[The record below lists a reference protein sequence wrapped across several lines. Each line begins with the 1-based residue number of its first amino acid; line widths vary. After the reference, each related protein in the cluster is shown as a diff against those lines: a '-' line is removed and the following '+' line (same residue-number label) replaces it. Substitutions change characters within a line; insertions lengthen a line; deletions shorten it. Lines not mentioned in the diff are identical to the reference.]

1 LAAWESHGEAV
12 SPPAASAEA
21 VSAEAVSADDAR
33 PAPSSA
39 RHGLV
44 DRETFKKFAL
54 LSAVGLVY
62 FIAGKVGL
70 YFAAF
75 SLSSSPI
82 WPPAGIAAAALLL
95 GGFRLWPA
103 IFLAAFFV
111 NVTTSGTVYTSLGI
125 AAGNTL
131 EAIVGVYLTAHYA
144 NGRRVFERTHD
155 FFRFVAFSVLAAAVS
170 PTIGLAS
177 LRLGGFASSNDLARI
192 WLTWWVGDMG
202 GFLLVAPAVI
212 LWIENPTIVRD
223 GRRLLEKSLTLVA
236 IVAVGV
242 LVLGGVFR
250 GSGNY
255 PIGFVC
261 IPILVWSAFRFGQRE
276 AATCNFVL
284 AASAAW
290 GIMRGMGPWSRFGD
304 PINSFIIP
312 QAFMITMA
320 VMTLAMAA
328 AVWERKRAEA
338 EAKEARGLAQRENR
352 AKDRFLAMLGHE
364 LRNPLG
370 ALTNA
375 IRLVESG
382 RIQPEQ
388 AIRVREIIGRQVS
401 HLARLVDDLLDVGRL
416 TTGRITL
423 NRKPLDLAQC
433 ARACVDTL
441 RLDQAYATRN
451 ISLDIETVWVDA
463 DRDRVEQIL
472 TNLLSNALN
481 HTRPDG
487 RIVLGVRAEG
497 DRAVI
502 RAEDDGDGISGDLLE
517 RVFDL
522 FVQGDQGPDR
532 PRGGLGIGLT
542 LVRWL
547 VELHGGT
554 AEVHSGGLGQGSTF
568 TIRMPR
574 IEAPLEHSTS
584 RAMAGPSSDV
594 RRRILIVEDNADARE
609 ALRAILEQDGH
620 EIFEA
625 SSGPDG
631 VASALAN
638 HPEIAL
644 IDLGLPVFD
653 GYEVARRIRAASQ
666 ANGIVLIAV
675 SGYGLPEDQR
685 KAEQAG
691 FDAHLVKPVDLD
703 LLTALLERRESDD
716 APAVERAG

>member
-1 LAAWESHGEAV
+1 MAAWQSDGEAAL
-12 SPPAASAEA
+12 PQAASPQAA
-21 VSAEAVSADDAR
+21 SSDDTGTASFSGH
-33 PAPSSA
+33 AFI
-39 RHGLV
+39 
-44 DRETFKKFAL
+44 DRETLENFAL
-54 LSAVGLVY
+54 LSAVALIY
-62 FIAGKVGL
+62 FIAGKFGL

-82 WPPAGIAAAALLL
+82 WPPTGIAAAALLL

-103 IFLAAFFV
+103 IFLAAFLV
-111 NVTTSGTVYTSLGI
+111 NVTTSGTAYTSLGI

-131 EAIVGVYLTAHYA
+131 EAVVGVYLTVHYA

-155 FFRFVAFSVLAAAVS
+155 FFRFVAFSTLAAALS
-170 PTIGLAS
+170 PTLGLAS
-177 LRLGGFASSNDLARI
+177 LRLGGFVSSNDLARS

-236 IVAVGV
+236 IVVVGV
-242 LVLGGVFR
+242 LEFGGAVP
-250 GSGNY
+250 GIGNY

-284 AASAAW
+284 AAAAAW

-328 AVWERKRAEA
+328 AVWEGKRAEA
-338 EAKEARGLAQRENR
+338 EAKEARRQAQRENR

-370 ALTNA
+370 ALSNA
-375 IRLVESG
+375 IRVVEG
-382 RIQPEQ
+382 GGIQPEQ
-388 AIRVREIIGRQVS
+388 AARVREIIGRQIS

-416 TTGRITL
+416 TAGRITL
-423 NRKPLDLAQC
+423 NHKPLDLAQC

-441 RLDQAYATRN
+441 LLDQDWTTRN
-451 ISLDIETVWVDA
+451 ISLDVQTVWVDA
-463 DRDRVEQIL
+463 DRDRIEQIL

-487 RIVLGVRAEG
+487 KIVLGVGAEG

-502 RAEDDGDGISGDLLE
+502 RAEDDGDGIAGDLLE

-532 PRGGLGIGLT
+532 SRGGLGIGLT

-554 AEVHSGGLGQGSTF
+554 AEAHSGGPGLGSTF
-568 TIRMPR
+568 TITMPR
-574 IEAPLEHSTS
+574 IEAPVEQSPK
-584 RAMAGPSSDV
+584 RPVAAAPSEV

-625 SSGPDG
+625 GSGPDG
-631 VASALAN
+631 VSSALAN
-638 HPEIAL
+638 HPEVAL

-653 GYEVARRIRAASQ
+653 GYEVARRIRAAAQ
-666 ANGIVLIAV
+666 TNGIVLIAV

-703 LLTALLERRESDD
+703 LLTDLLERGDIDD
-716 APAVERAG
+716 PSPVERAG

>member
-1 LAAWESHGEAV
+1 LAAWEFHDE
-12 SPPAASAEA
+12 AASPEA
-21 VSAEAVSADDAR
+21 ASSDDTR
-33 PAPSSA
+33 TVPSFS
-39 RHGLV
+39 RHAFN
-44 DRETFKKFAL
+44 DRETLENFAL
-54 LSAVGLVY
+54 LSAVALVY
-62 FIAGKVGL
+62 FIAGKFGL

-82 WPPAGIAAAALLL
+82 WPPTGIAAAALLL
-95 GGFRLWPA
+95 GGLRLWPA

-131 EAIVGVYLTAHYA
+131 DAIVAVYLTVHYA
-144 NGRRVFERTHD
+144 NGRRVFERTRD
-155 FFRFVAFSVLAAAVS
+155 FFRFVAFSMFAAAVS

-177 LRLGGFASSNDLARI
+177 LRLGGFTSSNDLARI

-212 LWIENPTIVRD
+212 LWIENPAIVRD
-223 GRRLLEKSLTLVA
+223 ARRLLEKSLTLVA

-242 LVLGGVFR
+242 LVFGGVLP
-250 GSGNY
+250 GIGNY

-284 AASAAW
+284 SASAAW
-290 GIMRGMGPWSRFGD
+290 GIMRGVGPWARFGD
-304 PINSFIIP
+304 PISSFIIP

-328 AVWERKRAEA
+328 AVWERKHAEA
-338 EAKEARGLAQRENR
+338 EAKEARRQAQRENR

-370 ALTNA
+370 ALSNA
-375 IRLVESG
+375 IRVMENG

-388 AIRVREIIGRQVS
+388 ATRVREIIGRQIS

-416 TTGRITL
+416 TAGRITL

-451 ISLDIETVWVDA
+451 ISLDIQTVWVDA
-463 DRDRVEQIL
+463 DRDRIEQIL
-472 TNLLSNALN
+472 TNLLSNALT

-487 RIVLGVRAEG
+487 KIVLGVRAEG

-502 RAEDDGDGISGDLLE
+502 RAEDDGDGISGDLLS

-554 AEVHSGGLGQGSTF
+554 AEVHSGGLGHGSTF

-574 IEAPLEHSTS
+574 IEAPLERSTS
-584 RAMAGPSSDV
+584 RAMAAASDV

-609 ALRAILEQDGH
+609 ALRAVLEQDGH

-625 SSGPDG
+625 GSGPDG

-638 HPEIAL
+638 RPEVAL

-703 LLTALLERRESDD
+703 LLTVLLERREIVDP
-716 APAVERAG
+716 PAVERAG

>member
-1 LAAWESHGEAV
+1 LAAREFHGEAALLK
-12 SPPAASAEA
+12 AAS
-21 VSAEAVSADDAR
+21 SDDTGTG
-33 PAPSSA
+33 P
-39 RHGLV
+39 LV
-44 DRETFKKFAL
+44 PGQAFINRETLENFAL
-54 LSAVGLVY
+54 LSAVALIY
-62 FIAGKVGL
+62 FIAGKFGL

-75 SLSSSPI
+75 SLNSSPI
-82 WPPAGIAAAALLL
+82 WPPTGIAAAALLL

-103 IFLAAFFV
+103 IFLAAFLV

-131 EAIVGVYLTAHYA
+131 EAVVCVYLTVHYA

-155 FFRFVAFSVLAAAVS
+155 FFRFVAFSMVAAAVS

-177 LRLGGFASSNDLARI
+177 LRLGGFVSSNDLARS
-192 WLTWWVGDMG
+192 WLAWWVGDMG

-212 LWIENPTIVRD
+212 LWIENPIIVRD
-223 GRRLLEKSLTLVA
+223 GRRLLEKSLTLLA

-242 LVLGGVFR
+242 LEFGGAFP
-250 GSGNY
+250 GIGNY

-261 IPILVWSAFRFGQRE
+261 IPILVWSAFRLGQRE

-284 AASAAW
+284 AAAAAW
-290 GIMRGMGPWSRFGD
+290 GMMRGMGPWARFRD

-312 QAFMITMA
+312 QAFIITMA

-338 EAKEARGLAQRENR
+338 EAKEARRQAERENR

-370 ALTNA
+370 ALSNA
-375 IRLVESG
+375 IRVAESG

-388 AIRVREIIGRQVS
+388 ATRVREIIGRQIN

-416 TTGRITL
+416 TAGRIRL

-441 RLDQAYATRN
+441 RLDPAWATRN
-451 ISLDIETVWVDA
+451 ITLDIQTVWVDA
-463 DRDRVEQIL
+463 DRDRIEQIL

-487 RIVLGVRAEG
+487 KIVLGVRAEG

-502 RAEDDGDGISGDLLE
+502 RAEDDGDGIAGDLLA

-547 VELHGGT
+547 VGLHGGT
-554 AEVHSGGLGQGSTF
+554 AEVHSGGLGRGSTF

-574 IEAPLEHSTS
+574 IEAPVEQSPNL
-584 RAMAGPSSDV
+584 AVAAAPSDV

-625 SSGPDG
+625 GSGPDG
-631 VASALAN
+631 VSSALAN
-638 HPEIAL
+638 HPEVAL

-653 GYEVARRIRAASQ
+653 GYEVARRIRAAAQ
-666 ANGIVLIAV
+666 TNGIVLIAV

-703 LLTALLERRESDD
+703 LLTQLLDRREIDD
-716 APAVERAG
+716 PRAVERAG

>member
-1 LAAWESHGEAV
+1 MAAWEFHGEAA
-12 SPPAASAEA
+12 SPEAAS
-21 VSAEAVSADDAR
+21 SDDTR
-33 PAPSSA
+33 TAPSSS
-39 RHGLV
+39 RHAFD
-44 DRETFKKFAL
+44 DRETLENFAL
-54 LSAVGLVY
+54 LSAVALVY
-62 FIAGKVGL
+62 FIAGKFGL

-82 WPPAGIAAAALLL
+82 WPPTGIAAAALLL

-131 EAIVGVYLTAHYA
+131 EAIVAVYLTVHYA

-155 FFRFVAFSVLAAAVS
+155 FFRFVAFSMFAAAVS

-177 LRLGGFASSNDLARI
+177 LRLGGFVSSNDLARI

-242 LVLGGVFR
+242 LVFGGVLP
-250 GSGNY
+250 GIGNY

-290 GIMRGMGPWSRFGD
+290 GIMRGMGPWARFGD

-338 EAKEARGLAQRENR
+338 EAKEARGQAQRENR

-370 ALTNA
+370 ALSNA
-375 IRLVESG
+375 IRVMENG

-388 AIRVREIIGRQVS
+388 ATRVREIIGRQIS

-416 TTGRITL
+416 TAGRITL

-451 ISLDIETVWVDA
+451 ISLDIQTVWVDA
-463 DRDRVEQIL
+463 DRDRIEQIL

-487 RIVLGVRAEG
+487 KIVLGVRAEG

-502 RAEDDGDGISGDLLE
+502 RAEDDGDGISGDLLS

-574 IEAPLEHSTS
+574 IEAPLERSTS
-584 RAMAGPSSDV
+584 RAMAAPSDV

-609 ALRAILEQDGH
+609 ALRAVLEQDGH

-625 SSGPDG
+625 GSGPDG

-638 HPEIAL
+638 RPEVAL

-703 LLTALLERRESDD
+703 LLTELLERREIDD
-716 APAVERAG
+716 PPAVERAG

>member
-1 LAAWESHGEAV
+1 LAAREFHGEAAFLK
-12 SPPAASAEA
+12 AAS
-21 VSAEAVSADDAR
+21 SDDTGT
-33 PAPSSA
+33 APSFPREA
-39 RHGLV
+39 FRQAFRQAFI
-44 DRETFKKFAL
+44 DRETLGNFAL
-54 LSAVGLVY
+54 LSAVALIY
-62 FIAGKVGL
+62 FIAGKFGL

-75 SLSSSPI
+75 SPSSSPI
-82 WPPAGIAAAALLL
+82 WPPTGIAAAALLL

-103 IFLAAFFV
+103 IFLAAFLV
-111 NVTTSGTVYTSLGI
+111 NVTTSGTVYTSIGI

-131 EAIVGVYLTAHYA
+131 EAVVCVYLTVHYA

-155 FFRFVAFSVLAAAVS
+155 FFRFVAFSTVAAAVS
-170 PTIGLAS
+170 PIIGLAT
-177 LRLGGFASSNDLARI
+177 LQLGGFVSSNDLARS

-223 GRRLLEKSLTLVA
+223 SRRLLEKSLTLAA

-242 LVLGGVFR
+242 LEFGGAFP
-250 GSGNY
+250 GIGNY

-261 IPILVWSAFRFGQRE
+261 IPILVWSAFRLGQRE

-284 AASAAW
+284 AAAAAW
-290 GIMRGMGPWSRFGD
+290 GMMRGMGPWARFRD

-312 QAFMITMA
+312 QAFIITMA

-338 EAKEARGLAQRENR
+338 EAKEARRQAERENR

-370 ALTNA
+370 ALSNA
-375 IRLVESG
+375 IRVAESG
-382 RIQPEQ
+382 GIQPEQ
-388 AIRVREIIGRQVS
+388 AVRVREIIGRQMS

-416 TTGRITL
+416 TAGRITL

-433 ARACVDTL
+433 ARRCVDTL
-441 RLDQAYATRN
+441 RLDQAWATRN
-451 ISLDIETVWVDA
+451 ITLDIQTVWVDA
-463 DRDRVEQIL
+463 DRDRIEQIL

-487 RIVLGVRAEG
+487 KIVLGVRAEG

-502 RAEDDGDGISGDLLE
+502 RAEDDGDGIAGDLLA

-547 VELHGGT
+547 VGLHGGT
-554 AEVHSGGLGQGSTF
+554 AEVHSGGLGHGSTF

-574 IEAPLEHSTS
+574 IEAPAIEATVEQSPN
-584 RAMAGPSSDV
+584 RAVAAAPSEV

-620 EIFEA
+620 EVFEA
-625 SSGPDG
+625 GSGPDG
-631 VASALAN
+631 VSSALAN
-638 HPEIAL
+638 HPEVAL

-653 GYEVARRIRAASQ
+653 GYEVARRIRAA
-666 ANGIVLIAV
+666 AHTNGIVLIAV
-675 SGYGLPEDQR
+675 SGYGLPDDQR

-703 LLTALLERRESDD
+703 LLTELLERREIDD
-716 APAVERAG
+716 SPTV

>member
-1 LAAWESHGEAV
+1 
-12 SPPAASAEA
+12 
-21 VSAEAVSADDAR
+21 
-33 PAPSSA
+33 
-39 RHGLV
+39 
-44 DRETFKKFAL
+44 
-54 LSAVGLVY
+54 
-62 FIAGKVGL
+62 
-70 YFAAF
+70 
-75 SLSSSPI
+75 
-82 WPPAGIAAAALLL
+82 
-95 GGFRLWPA
+95 
-103 IFLAAFFV
+103 
-111 NVTTSGTVYTSLGI
+111 
-125 AAGNTL
+125 
-131 EAIVGVYLTAHYA
+131 
-144 NGRRVFERTHD
+144 
-155 FFRFVAFSVLAAAVS
+155 
-170 PTIGLAS
+170 
-177 LRLGGFASSNDLARI
+177 
-192 WLTWWVGDMG
+192 
-202 GFLLVAPAVI
+202 
-212 LWIENPTIVRD
+212 
-223 GRRLLEKSLTLVA
+223 
-236 IVAVGV
+236 
-242 LVLGGVFR
+242 
-250 GSGNY
+250 
-255 PIGFVC
+255 
-261 IPILVWSAFRFGQRE
+261 
-276 AATCNFVL
+276 
-284 AASAAW
+284 
-290 GIMRGMGPWSRFGD
+290 MGPWSRFGD

-338 EAKEARGLAQRENR
+338 EAKEARGQAQRENR

-388 AIRVREIIGRQVS
+388 AFRVREIIGRQVS

-416 TTGRITL
+416 TAGRITL

-487 RIVLGVRAEG
+487 KIVLGVRAEG

>member
-1 LAAWESHGEAV
+1 MAAWEFHGEAA
-12 SPPAASAEA
+12 SPEAAS
-21 VSAEAVSADDAR
+21 SDDTR
-33 PAPSSA
+33 TAPSFYRDA
-39 RHGLV
+39 FD
-44 DRETFKKFAL
+44 DRETLENFAL
-54 LSAVGLVY
+54 LSAVALVY
-62 FIAGKVGL
+62 FIAGKFGL

-75 SLSSSPI
+75 SPSSSPI
-82 WPPAGIAAAALLL
+82 WPPTGIAAAALLL
-95 GGFRLWPA
+95 GGLRLWPA

-131 EAIVGVYLTAHYA
+131 EAIVGVYLTVHYA
-144 NGRRVFERTHD
+144 NGRRVFERTRH
-155 FFRFVAFSVLAAAVS
+155 FFRFVAFSMFAAAVS

-177 LRLGGFASSNDLARI
+177 LRLGGFVSSNHLAHI

-212 LWIENPTIVRD
+212 LWIENPAIVRD
-223 GRRLLEKSLTLVA
+223 ARRLLEKSLTLVA

-242 LVLGGVFR
+242 LVFGGVLP
-250 GSGNY
+250 GIGNY

-290 GIMRGMGPWSRFGD
+290 GIMRGMGPWARFGD

-338 EAKEARGLAQRENR
+338 EAKEARRQAQSENR

-370 ALTNA
+370 ALSNA
-375 IRLVESG
+375 IRVMENG
-382 RIQPEQ
+382 RIEPEQ
-388 AIRVREIIGRQVS
+388 ATRVREIIGRQIS

-416 TTGRITL
+416 TAGRITL

-441 RLDQAYATRN
+441 RFDQAYATRN
-451 ISLDIETVWVDA
+451 ISLDIQTVWVDA
-463 DRDRVEQIL
+463 DRDRIEQIL

-481 HTRPDG
+481 HTRADG
-487 RIVLGVRAEG
+487 KIVLGVRAEG

-502 RAEDDGDGISGDLLE
+502 RAEDDGDGISGDLLS

-554 AEVHSGGLGQGSTF
+554 AEVHSGGLGRGSTF

-574 IEAPLEHSTS
+574 IEAPPEHSTS
-584 RAMAGPSSDV
+584 RAMAAASDV

-609 ALRAILEQDGH
+609 ALRAVLEQDGH

-625 SSGPDG
+625 GSGPDG

-638 HPEIAL
+638 RPEVAL

-703 LLTALLERRESDD
+703 LLTELLERREIDD
-716 APAVERAG
+716 PPAVERAG